1 LIAKE
6 SFMKTVSSTSSRTT
20 RVRDNKRNYR
30 TRQKEYVAELEKTVR
45 EFRTQ
50 GVEATKEVRLS
61 AQKVLQENARLRQLL
76 RQHGID
82 CNKAGTAISKTPVE
96 MKKTSTIADI
106 SPRAYLT
113 RATLKAVRHHY
124 YENRDIPLVRLC

>member
-1 LIAKE
+1 
-6 SFMKTVSSTSSRTT
+6 MKTVSSSSTRTT

-50 GVEATKEVRLS
+50 GVEATKEVQLS

-82 CNKAGTAISKTPVE
+82 CNKVETAISKTSVE
-96 MKKTSTIADI
+96 MEKTSTIANI
-106 SPRAYLT
+106 SPRAHLT
-113 RATLKAVRHHY
+113 RGTSKAVRHHY
-124 YENRDIPLVRLC
+124 YEYRDNPFVRLC